1 MLWNSSVT
9 ISLSE
14 AKEIVLN
21 ALAVDNAESMAVRTA
36 DVGNRNIFTKLK
48 TAELTLESGAD
59 IELSG
64 FATKVNDEEEIVE
77 PDWVSEI

>member
-36 DVGNRNIFTKLK
+36 DVENRNIFTKLK
-48 TAELTLESGAD
+48 TAELTLESGAY